1 MELIQTNKTNETNEI
16 NSTNTNKILKKRGRP
31 QIHFEIKVKKC
42 IGRPLGSVSEALRNR
57 TVEEVGEIRRIKAK
71 QYFENNPEQVQ
82 KSRESYNR
90 YYERNKIEIN
100 RKRMEKKHG
109 IKS

>member
-1 MELIQTNKTNETNEI
+1 MEHIQTNEI
-16 NSTNTNKILKKRGRP
+16 NSTSSMNTNKILKKRGRP

-57 TVEEVGEIRRIKAK
+57 TVEEVGEIRRAKAK